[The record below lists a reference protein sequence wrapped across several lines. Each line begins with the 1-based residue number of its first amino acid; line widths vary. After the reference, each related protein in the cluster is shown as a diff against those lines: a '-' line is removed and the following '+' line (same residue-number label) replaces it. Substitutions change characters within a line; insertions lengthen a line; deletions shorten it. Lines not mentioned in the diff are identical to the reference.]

1 MNLSAILHGLSIV
14 AIPILLAITFHEAA
28 HGFVA
33 DRRGDPTAKYLG
45 RLTLNP
51 LPHIDPFGTILLPL
65 LLYVMPLLLSG
76 QPGFVFGYA
85 KPVPVN
91 FMNLRRPKA
100 DMVWVAAAGPLTNLA
115 LAVTSGLLLHGIAAT
130 GVLSPAPTAGA
141 DGAGSGF
148 VILEPIVRMLHY
160 SVLINVGLMLF
171 NLLPIPPLD
180 GGRVLVGL
188 LPGASSDRLAGIEPY
203 GMFILM
209 GLIFLDP
216 LHLINRLLGPLSLAL
231 IGLIL

>member
-1 MNLSAILHGLSIV
+1 MAELGPIIHGLSIV
-14 AIPILLAITFHEAA
+14 ALPILLAITFHEAA

-51 LPHIDPFGTILLPL
+51 LAHIDPFGTILLPV
-65 LLYVMPLLLSG
+65 LLYVGPLLMTG

-91 FMNLRRPKA
+91 FMNLRRPKT

-115 LAVTSGLLLHGIAAT
+115 LAVASGAILHALVSFSGESAGLD
-130 GVLSPAPTAGA
+130 GV
-141 DGAGSGF
+141 DESGF
-148 VILEPIVRMLHY
+148 RIAEPIAQMLAY
-160 SVLINVGLMLF
+160 GVFINVALMLF

-188 LPGASSDRLAGIEPY
+188 LPARASTWLANLEPY
-203 GMFILM
+203 GMFIVI
-209 GLIFLDP
+209 GLVFLDP
-216 LHLINRLLGPLSLAL
+216 LRLVYRILAPLSSALIN
-231 IGLIL
+231 LIL